1 MASETS
7 NVDTATPPDKTDD
20 NAVFVGR
27 NGVMD
32 HVMAIMPRFNK
43 GEDEVRGKRGDM
55 IRGSWIE
62 LFLSGK

>member
-32 HVMAIMPRFNK
+32 RVMAIMPRFNM
-43 GEDEVRGKRGDM
+43 GADEVRGKRGDM
-55 IRGSWIE
+55 IRRSWIE